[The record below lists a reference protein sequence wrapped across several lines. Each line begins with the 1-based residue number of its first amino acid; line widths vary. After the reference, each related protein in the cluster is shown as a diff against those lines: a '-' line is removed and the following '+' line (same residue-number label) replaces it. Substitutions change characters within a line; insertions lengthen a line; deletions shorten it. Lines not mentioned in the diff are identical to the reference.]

1 MEGCEGGR
9 EGIDRR
15 IEGLVLPEAFWEA
28 LEEGSVAVDIIAHVG
43 DLQLGNKDGSYRTG
57 PVSRDQS
64 ERVHLD
70 AGLFGYKRRGTL
82 LLQDLDLE
90 LVSLLAAAY
99 AGNAQACTSRA
110 GWLGLVALWRR

>member
-1 MEGCEGGR
+1 MESCEGGR
-9 EGIDRR
+9 KGIDGC
-15 IEGLVLPEAFWEA
+15 IEGLVLPEAFGEA
-28 LEEGSVAVDIIAHVG
+28 LEECSVAVDIIAHVC
-43 DLQLGNKDGSYRTG
+43 DLQLGNKDGGYRVG

-70 AGLFGYKRRGTL
+70 TGLLGYKRGGGL

-99 AGNAQACTSRA
+99 AGNAQAGTSRA